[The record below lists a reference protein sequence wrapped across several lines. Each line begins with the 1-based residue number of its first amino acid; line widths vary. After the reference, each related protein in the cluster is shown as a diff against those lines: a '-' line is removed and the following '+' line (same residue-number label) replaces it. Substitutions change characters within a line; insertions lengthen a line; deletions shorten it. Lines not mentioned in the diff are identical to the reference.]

1 MPIANRLARM
11 ALLAL
16 VGALLLPAQAQ
27 VLRCVGP
34 KGEIEFSNQTCP
46 KGWKSQKLELKE
58 NTVNQSGAREQALR
72 LENERLKEQL
82 KNAQSGTQPGQVVV
96 ATPKPALTE
105 ADLPAQRRNL
115 PACEDAAWRYEIAAG
130 SIDPRKDVIA
140 ARRSAM
146 FLACGIPEP
155 PSTTVENTIVV
166 DPPRPCLVWGW
177 RYSWPVPGGPMRR
190 LRVCLVIG

>member
-1 MPIANRLARM
+1 MPIATGLARIGLI
-11 ALLAL
+11 ALL
-16 VGALLLPAQAQ
+16 GATLPLAQAQ

-46 KGWKSQKLELKE
+46 RGWKSQALELKE

-72 LENERLKEQL
+72 LENEKLKEQL
-82 KNAQSGTQPGQVVV
+82 KNAQSGQVVV

-177 RYSWPVPGGPMRR
+177 RYSWPVPGGPVRR
-190 LRVCLVIG
+190 QRVCLVIG

>member
-1 MPIANRLARM
+1 MPIAHGLARIALI
-11 ALLAL
+11 ALL
-16 VGALLLPAQAQ
+16 GATLQMAQAQ

-46 KGWKSQKLELKE
+46 RGWKSQTLELKE

-82 KNAQSGTQPGQVVV
+82 KNAQSGQVVV
-96 ATPKPALTE
+96 ATPKPVLTE

-115 PACEDAAWRYEIAAG
+115 AACEDAAWRYEIAAG

-155 PSTTVENTIVV
+155 PSTTVENTLVV

-177 RYSWPVPGGPMRR
+177 RYSWPVPGGPGRR

>member
-1 MPIANRLARM
+1 MSTATGLVRIGLI
-11 ALLAL
+11 ALLA
-16 VGALLLPAQAQ
+16 VTQQATQAQ

-46 KGWKSQKLELKE
+46 RGWKRETLELKE

-82 KNAQSGTQPGQVVV
+82 KNAQPGQVVV
-96 ATPKPALTE
+96 STPRPVLTE

-130 SIDPRKDVIA
+130 SIAPRKDVIA

-155 PSTTVENTIVV
+155 PSTTVENTVIV
-166 DPPRPCLVWGW
+166 DPPRPCLHWGW